1 MEIEEKYIKVLGKYV
16 YNKELDKFGHIA
28 SLELTSGF
36 GMWIQYRVFYD
47 TFDSNHLLFFNDF
60 LEGKV
65 KFTIITN
72 VENPDYKE
80 FECKELEDIKSAF
93 GDKYSDDMI
102 MYISDNERKEKNQ
115 GNDKRNVQRLYADL
129 ISLTDISA
137 EVLSKDFYSRE
148 LYLKWKDGVL
158 NEKELLYALVNH
170 ISQEYRRIDDRNLE
184 YFFKYEFPRSIKN
197 SNCEY

>member
-1 MEIEEKYIKVLGKYV
+1 MEIEEKYIKILGKYI
-16 YNKELDKFGHIA
+16 YNKELDKFGHIS

-47 TFDSNHLLFFNDF
+47 TFDSNHILFFNDF

-65 KFTIITN
+65 KFTIITS

-80 FECKELEDIKSAF
+80 FERKELEDIKSAF
-93 GDKYSDDMI
+93 WDKYSDDMI
-102 MYISDNERKEKNQ
+102 MYISDDERKRKNQ
-115 GNDKRNVQRLYADL
+115 ENAERNVQKLHTDL
-129 ISLTDISA
+129 VSLTDISA

-148 LYLKWKDGVL
+148 LYLKWKDGAL
-158 NEKELLYALVNH
+158 SEKKLLYALVNH

-184 YFFKYEFPRSIKN
+184 YFFKYDFPKSIEN
-197 SNCEY
+197 LNCEC